1 MFTFDQNVHFR
12 SKRLIPIKCD
22 QMLSKRSLC
31 FFDLISGFS
40 IAVAITNWPITKC
53 EAFMNAIEN

>member
-1 MFTFDQNVHFR
+1 MFNSDQNVHFR

-31 FFDLISGFS
+31 FFDLAGGFS
-40 IAVAITNWPITKC
+40 IAVLITN
-53 EAFMNAIEN
+53 